1 MRRRCE
7 YAVKRPTLMQYDLSC
22 LDLSGAVPDT
32 SQRRGKVVARRG
44 RALRLL
50 DGTRGQLA
58 ARVPRA
64 CRASAAQELRACSKE

>member
-32 SQRRGKVVARRG
+32 SQRRDGVVARRG

-50 DGTRGQLA
+50 DARPASGPRA
-58 ARVPRA
+58 ACVPR
-64 CRASAAQELRACSKE
+64 